1 MKPILPSLKER
12 KRYVAFEIIS
22 KSKIKAFSSVSK
34 ALKSAALSFA
44 GEEGVAGMG
53 LQVLGEKYDA
63 ELQRG
68 IARVSASTT
77 DEFKAALALIDEM
90 EDQPVLVRSV
100 GVSGILTKAEK
111 KYIAA

>member
-12 KRYVAFEIIS
+12 KRYVVFEIIS

-34 ALKSAALSFA
+34 ALKSRALSFA
-44 GEEGVAGMG
+44 GEEGASGMG
-53 LQVLGEKYDA
+53 LQVLKEKYDGR
-63 ELQRG
+63 LQRG

-77 DEFKAALALIDEM
+77 DQFKAALAMIEEM
-90 EDQPVLVRSV
+90 EDQPVLVRSL
-100 GVSGILTKAEK
+100 GVSGILAKAE